1 MNNKTARFILDI
13 EYNELLTFDIL
24 KRKYRIKALLYHP
37 DKNKSPDSCERF
49 QEIQC
54 AYEYL
59 LKTVDNNE
67 SFNYDNSSY
76 KDILMDFLRNTIDG
90 NLDVNDFQ
98 SRIFNTIIQKITQ
111 MCEKKALNM
120 LNKIDKDL
128 LIKIY
133 DILKKYKDIFYI
145 SENLLSEINTIVADK
160 IKNDE
165 CIILNPLL
173 DDLFEHNLYKLK
185 IDERIY
191 LIPLWHHELIYDN
204 SGSDLYIKCSPILP
218 ENIQIDNKNN
228 IIMDLKY
235 KIDELFGKEEI
246 MIECG
251 KQEFYFCPADLKL
264 MKHQSVIL
272 KNQGISII
280 QPDNIYD
287 ITKKSNIILNF
298 ELEI

>member
-235 KIDELFGKEEI
+235 KIDELFDKEEI

-264 MKHQSVIL
+264 MKRQSVIL

>member
-235 KIDELFGKEEI
+235 KIDELFDKEEI